1 MGKQPPMAAGSTQI
15 AAPAGERLDSWK
27 EISAY
32 LKRDPR
38 TLQRWEKKEGL
49 PVHRH
54 VHESQSSVYA
64 YTSELDA
71 WLASR
76 TVSNGN
82 GPASGAESLSRH
94 GRLFWPGLAASAALL
109 IVIVFVIFRR
119 GTPTP
124 QPAPSFHQ
132 VWKAEEV

>member
-1 MGKQPPMAAGSTQI
+1 MRKQPMATGQI
-15 AAPAGERLDSWK
+15 GAPAGERLDSWK

-64 YTSELDA
+64 FTSELDV

-82 GPASGAESLSRH
+82 GSDAEAQLRPGIGSRLWISLAVLAAVSGA
-94 GRLFWPGLAASAALL
+94 
-109 IVIVFVIFRR
+109 IVFGVIRQR
-119 GTPTP
+119 SHTG
-124 QPAPSFHQ
+124 QPATR
-132 VWKAEEV
+132 

>member
-54 VHESQSSVYA
+54 VHESQVSVYA
-64 YTSELDA
+64 FTSELDA
-71 WLASR
+71 WLAGR
-76 TVSNGN
+76 TITNGN
-82 GPASGAESLSRH
+82 TSQAETKASRSAGRRRLWVSL
-94 GRLFWPGLAASAALL
+94 GILAAVAGAVAFG
-109 IVIVFVIFRR
+109 IVRVRSHT
-119 GTPTP
+119 TPP
-124 QPAPSFHQ
+124 
-132 VWKAEEV
+132 V